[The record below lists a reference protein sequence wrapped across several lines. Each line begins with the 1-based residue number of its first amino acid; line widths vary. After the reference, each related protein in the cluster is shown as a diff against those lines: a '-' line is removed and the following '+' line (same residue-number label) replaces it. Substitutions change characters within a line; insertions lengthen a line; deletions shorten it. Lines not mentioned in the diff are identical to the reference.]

1 MSPALLR
8 GIDRAAF
15 AVAFTA
21 RLRRAGVPA
30 GLTDVDGFVRALDAS
45 PPDSMSTLYWTARI
59 SLVRRHAD
67 LDAFDRVFAA
77 VFADAPPLPP
87 PNRSAAP
94 AEGDRD
100 DVHVPLPT
108 ATAEDGPGGGL
119 PWATL
124 PPAVAQSPES
134 DTALRL
140 PERHPSALAGLAER
154 PFDEL
159 DATQVT
165 MLGDALRAAVVAWPT
180 RRTRRHAVS
189 PTGRRI
195 ALRSTINRARRTGWE
210 PVEVVRERAVRRPR
224 RVVLLCDVSES
235 MRAQAT
241 AYLHLMRAFA
251 VVAEAEVF
259 AFATTL
265 TRLTVVLRHH
275 SAAEAVAQASAAVT
289 DRYGGTRIATNLR
302 ALLTSQ
308 RAEAVRGAVLVIGSD
323 GWDSDPPDELAA
335 VMARLRRRAYRIVWL
350 NPRAGAP
357 GFAPRTAGMAAALPY
372 CDRLLPAGTFQDLLV
387 AARQLQSVTCTDG
400 LKWPMLT
407 PAPRII
413 A

>member
-15 AVAFTA
+15 AVAFA
-21 RLRRAGVPA
+21 GRLRHAGVPA
-30 GLTDVDGFVRALDAS
+30 GLTDIDDFVRALDAS

-67 LDAFDRVFAA
+67 LSAFDSVFAA
-77 VFADAPPLPP
+77 VFADSPPLPP
-87 PNRSAAP
+87 PNRSATP
-94 AEGDRD
+94 AGDRD
-100 DVHVPLPT
+100 DVHVPVPT
-108 ATAEDGPGGGL
+108 GTADDGPGGGL

-124 PPAVAQSPES
+124 PPAVAQAPES

-140 PERHPSALAGLAER
+140 PERRPSALAGLADR

-159 DATQVT
+159 DAAQVT
-165 MLGDALRAAVVAWPT
+165 QLGDALRAAVDGWPT
-180 RRTRRHAVS
+180 RRARRHAVS

-195 ALRSTINRARRTGWE
+195 ALRPTITRARRTGWE
-210 PVEVVRERAVRRPR
+210 PVEVVRERPVRRPR
-224 RVVLLCDVSES
+224 RIVLLCDVSES

-251 VVAEAEVF
+251 VVAEAETF

-265 TRLTVVLRHH
+265 TRLTVVLRHT
-275 SAAEAVAQASAAVT
+275 SAAEAVARASAAVT

-302 ALLTSQ
+302 ALLSS
-308 RAEAVRGAVLVIGSD
+308 RHADAVRGAVLVIGSD

-357 GFAPRTAGMAAALPY
+357 GFAPRAGGMAAALPY
-372 CDRLLPAGTFQDLLV
+372 CDRLLPAGTFGDLLL

-400 LKWPMLT
+400 LK
-407 PAPRII
+407 
-413 A
+413 

>member
-1 MSPALLR
+1 MSAALLR

-15 AVAFTA
+15 AVAFA
-21 RLRRAGVPA
+21 GRLRHAGVPA
-30 GLTDVDGFVRALDAS
+30 GLTDIDDFVRALDAS

-67 LDAFDRVFAA
+67 LSAFDRVFAA

-87 PNRSAAP
+87 PNRSATP
-94 AEGDRD
+94 AGDRD
-100 DVHVPLPT
+100 DVHVPVPT
-108 ATAEDGPGGGL
+108 GTADEGPGGGL

-124 PPAVAQSPES
+124 PPAVAQAPES

-140 PERHPSALAGLAER
+140 PERRPSALAGLADR

-159 DATQVT
+159 DAAQLTL
-165 MLGDALRAAVVAWPT
+165 LGDALRAAVAGWPT
-180 RRTRRHAVS
+180 RRARRHAVS

-195 ALRSTINRARRTGWE
+195 ALRPTITRARGTGWE
-210 PVEVVRERAVRRPR
+210 PVEVVHERPVRRPR

-251 VVAEAEVF
+251 VVAEAEAF

-265 TRLTVVLRHH
+265 TRLTVVLRHT

-302 ALLTSQ
+302 TLLSS
-308 RAEAVRGAVLVIGSD
+308 RHADAVRGAVLVIGSD

-357 GFAPRTAGMAAALPY
+357 GFAPRAGGMAAALPY
-372 CDRLLPAGTFQDLLV
+372 CDRLLPAGTFGDLLL

-400 LKWPMLT
+400 LK
-407 PAPRII
+407 
-413 A
+413 